1 MAKGRRRG
9 ELELIDDR
17 HKLAQLALM
26 NPGAS
31 STQLAT
37 LYQQEYGVAVNP
49 RTVRYDLQ
57 QMKKQWIAETKRDMV
72 AVRAQEL
79 ARADALEQQAWL
91 AWRASLQPFN
101 KTVVE
106 RLHRAINDAAR
117 AKLAGQIANELAGQN
132 DYVTE
137 EVMEAIVRDAIADS
151 IDQGEDSETFVNK
164 VTETTEVRIG
174 DPRFLAQIHE
184 IQKERRKI
192 LGVYAPEL
200 HQLDIRKIEL
210 KGYSGGWSPDM
221 WDNDDIIEGNVSGDQ
236 AEQDAKALLSGGSDE
251 GE

>member
-1 MAKGRRRG
+1 
-9 ELELIDDR
+9 
-17 HKLAQLALM
+17 
-26 NPGAS
+26 
-31 STQLAT
+31 
-37 LYQQEYGVAVNP
+37 
-49 RTVRYDLQ
+49 
-57 QMKKQWIAETKRDMV
+57 
-72 AVRAQEL
+72 
-79 ARADALEQQAWL
+79 
-91 AWRASLQPFN
+91 
-101 KTVVE
+101 
-106 RLHRAINDAAR
+106 
-117 AKLAGQIANELAGQN
+117 
-132 DYVTE
+132 
-137 EVMEAIVRDAIADS
+137 VRDAIADS